1 MRMVMAAVLAAA
13 LFGGCASAGG
23 KTVYDKPGA
32 SGDQQRADEAAC
44 TRAAIDNAGQRGAA
58 YLAVDRDVVTRC
70 MQARGYIEKAPKL
83 AR

>member
-1 MRMVMAAVLAAA
+1 MSMAAVLAAA
-13 LFGGCASAGG
+13 LLVGCASAGG
-23 KTVYDKPGA
+23 KAVYEKPGA

-58 YLAVDRDVVTRC
+58 YLAVDRDVVAGC
-70 MQARGYIEKAPKL
+70 MQARGYLVKAPKL